1 MIWAALRLYQATARD
16 AYLNTARQWTSVLD
30 RHYWAADAGGYATT
44 ADDTQDVIVRLRTAS
59 DDATP
64 NANAIMVS
72 NLAALSVLPGDTAYA
87 DRAEATLRSFSG
99 ELAQNL
105 IGHAGL
111 LAGAMDLIAPQIV
124 VLFNVPSQGTNELA
138 AALKHHSLP
147 GALEFSLEGASIGLQ
162 VPALAGK
169 SAIDGK
175 STGYLCIGPQC
186 SAPVCDA
193 VALEAALKRLR
204 IGL

>member
-1 MIWAALRLYQATARD
+1 MA
-16 AYLNTARQWTSVLD
+16 
-30 RHYWAADAGGYATT
+30 
-44 ADDTQDVIVRLRTAS
+44 
-59 DDATP
+59 
-64 NANAIMVS
+64 S
-72 NLAALSVLPGDTAYA
+72 NLAALSLLDGDTAYA
-87 DRAEATLRSFSG
+87 DRAEAILRSFSG

-124 VLFNVPSQGTNELA
+124 VLVSASSQGTNDLA
-138 AALKHHSLP
+138 AALKRHSLP

-162 VPALAGK
+162 APALAGK
-169 SAIDGK
+169 SSMDGK